1 SLGRMWAADT
11 EQATLIED
19 GRRALKLQRRRTHET
34 SRPSPLLTGRNG
46 QLWFLGE
53 SIRGLSSGIE
63 FKDRADHDRF
73 APISGFEDSRGHLWL
88 ASLGQG
94 LVEWIP
100 EAKWNRWFPEDLAG
114 EPMVKGVRAQ
124 DGALI
129 LATQRNLYR
138 LSAAADRWAPMT
150 NHEYRFEALFP
161 LKSGGFLASIR
172 QLGVVRLSPEGE
184 VVERLQDIVPAK
196 QEYREITQDSKGR
209 YWVGAKRAL
218 LRIE

>member
-1 SLGRMWAADT
+1 
-11 EQATLIED
+11 
-19 GRRALKLQRRRTHET
+19 
-34 SRPSPLLTGRNG
+34 
-46 QLWFLGE
+46 
-53 SIRGLSSGIE
+53 
-63 FKDRADHDRF
+63 
-73 APISGFEDSRGHLWL
+73 
-88 ASLGQG
+88 
-94 LVEWIP
+94 
-100 EAKWNRWFPEDLAG
+100 
-114 EPMVKGVRAQ
+114 AQ

-196 QEYREITQDSKGR
+196 QEYREITQGSKGR

-218 LRIE
+218 LRIEGQAGSLRLRREKLPDIGPEDFEQAVDFEVDPAGRLWVGYFAGLAWLDDQDRWRKLV